1 MMKLP
6 KKSIAVKISLL
17 YILLAIANMA
27 FFSII
32 IYENQIDLISENTKF
47 HVMEV
52 ADSLLGSLNK
62 LSAEIE
68 SGKGRITRRSNV
80 IKEVSGLIK
89 KITPSFGI
97 FSEEGEVIYRSRPDF
112 KIGQTDFVNGVR
124 AVTSRDFTGK
134 RYYTKVDEKTYDI
147 SFYIP
152 FNIHTLKQSV
162 LLLKFNMGEIH
173 SRLENLYRM
182 IILIIFIIAVFHV
195 LFALLLFKV
204 FVKPIKSLHKK
215 SIDISE
221 GDLTARA
228 EVGQNDEIG
237 ELALAFNSMAKS
249 VQDQIVTLQGQRALM
264 EEELDMASKV
274 QEVIFPHIKDNDRF
288 NFCVFSRA
296 AGRVSGDYYDIFDLG
311 DSSYGFLIVDVQG
324 HGVPAAMVTMLIK
337 EKFRQHTPN
346 FHDPSDLFKK
356 INEEIIEIL
365 GEVDKESTLFF
376 TAYYFIIDKDNIVY
390 SVDAGHLR
398 PLIIRTNKNK
408 LSMLKSGGI
417 PMGIS
422 NDLDH
427 LYETKIAKIEKGDKI
442 VLFTDGIIEARNAE
456 RHEFGLEGI
465 LKSVKAFY
473 KDPCDQLMRSIIKT
487 LSEFTTIDG
496 MKDDAT
502 ILIVELK

>member
-1 MMKLP
+1 MKLP
-6 KKSIAVKISLL
+6 RKSITIKISLL

-52 ADSLLGSLNK
+52 TDSLLGSLNR
-62 LSAEIE
+62 LSNEIE
-68 SGKGRITRRSNV
+68 SGKGRITRRSKV
-80 IKEVSGLIK
+80 LKEVSEIIQQ
-89 KITPSFGI
+89 ITPDFGI
-97 FSEEGEVIYRSRPDF
+97 FSEEGEIIYRSRPDF
-112 KIGQTDFVNGVR
+112 KIDQADFANGVR
-124 AVTSRDFTGK
+124 AVTSRDFTGR
-134 RYYTKVDEKTYDI
+134 RYYSKVDEKTYEI
-147 SFYIP
+147 AFYIP
-152 FNIHTLKQSV
+152 FNIRTLKQSV
-162 LLLKFNMGEIH
+162 LLLKFTMSEIH
-173 SRLENLYRM
+173 TRLENLYRI
-182 IILIIFIIAVFHV
+182 IILIIFIIAVFHG

-204 FVKPIKSLHKK
+204 FVRPIKSLHKK

-221 GDLTARA
+221 GDLNARA
-228 EVGQNDEIG
+228 EVKQDDEIG
-237 ELALAFNSMAKS
+237 ELALAFNSMASS
-249 VQDQIVTLQGQRALM
+249 VQEKILTLQGQRELM

-288 NFCVFSRA
+288 KFCVFSRA

-346 FHDPSDLFKK
+346 FHDPSELFKK

-365 GEVDKESTLFF
+365 GEVDRESTLFF
-376 TAYYFIIDKDNIVY
+376 TAYYFIIDKDNIVH
-390 SVDAGHLR
+390 SVDAGHIR
-398 PLIIRTNKNK
+398 PLLIRTQRNK

-427 LYETKIAKIEKGDKI
+427 LYETKIAKIERGDKI
-442 VLFTDGIIEARNAE
+442 ILFTDGIIEARNAE
-456 RHEFGLEGI
+456 KHEFGLEGI
-465 LKSVKAFY
+465 LRSVKGSY
-473 KDPCDQLMRSIIKT
+473 KESCDLLIRAIIKK